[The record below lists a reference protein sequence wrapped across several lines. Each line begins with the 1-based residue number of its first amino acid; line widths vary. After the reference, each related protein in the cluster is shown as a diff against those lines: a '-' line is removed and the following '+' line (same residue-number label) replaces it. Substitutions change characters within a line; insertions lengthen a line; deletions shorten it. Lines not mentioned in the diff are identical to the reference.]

1 MRILIQRVSS
11 ARVEVD
17 QKIVGEI
24 DSGLLLFLGIHR
36 DDTPEQADWLA
47 NKVIGLRCFT
57 DEGGKMNLSTSDVG
71 GNLLVVSQFTLYA
84 SCQNGRRP
92 DFGATASPELA
103 KPLYDR
109 FVEQL
114 RTPFSRVQMGV
125 FGAKMDVHLVNDGPV
140 TFLIEK

>member
-1 MRILIQRVSS
+1 MRVLVQRVSS

-24 DSGLLLFLGIHR
+24 DNGLLLFLGIHR
-36 DDTPEQADWLA
+36 NDTPEQADWLA

-57 DEGGKMNLSTSDVG
+57 DEGGKMNLSTGDVS

-92 DFGATASPELA
+92 DFGATATPELA
-103 KPLYDR
+103 KPLYER
-109 FVEQL
+109 FVDQL
-114 RTPFSRVQMGV
+114 RTDFPNVQTGL
-125 FGAKMDVHLVNDGPV
+125 FQAKMDVHLVNNGPV
-140 TFLIEK
+140 TFLIER